1 MMDVNKNLF
10 PDLYKKMQE
19 ILLHLEVLHMY
30 TTTRHEATI
39 SVPEYVEQFVDVPT
53 FLEACKAC
61 PNYDRV
67 WACPSYDFDVI
78 KYWNRYQIFQ
88 LLAVKITFDKELLS
102 RSYTQQEI
110 QEILDQVLLPEKKK
124 LSDELYRAEKLNP
137 GSISLSA
144 GSCRLCKDGCTKP
157 TGGSCRNPDLMRY
170 SIESLGGNV
179 GLTIEKLL
187 GLNLEW
193 VEEGRLPHH
202 FVLVCGLLLP

>member
-1 MMDVNKNLF
+1 
-10 PDLYKKMQE
+10 
-19 ILLHLEVLHMY
+19 MY
-30 TTTRHEATI
+30 TTSRHEATI
-39 SVPEYVEQFVDVPT
+39 SVPEYLERFVDVPT

-67 WACPSYDFDVI
+67 WSCPSYDFDVL
-78 KYWNRYQIFQ
+78 KYWNRYKTFQ
-88 LLAVKITFDKELLS
+88 LLATKITFDE
-102 RSYTQQEI
+102 
-110 QEILDQVLLPEKKK
+110 EILSKTYTAEEQKKLLDDVLPPEKQK
-124 LSDELYRAEKLNP
+124 LSDELLRAEKLNP

-144 GSCRLCKDGCTKP
+144 GSCHLCSQCTKP
-157 TGGSCRNPDLMRY
+157 TGRSCLNPDMMRY

-193 VEEGRLPHH
+193 MEEGKLPHH

>member
-1 MMDVNKNLF
+1 
-10 PDLYKKMQE
+10 
-19 ILLHLEVLHMY
+19 MY
-30 TTTRHEATI
+30 TTSRHEATI
-39 SVPEYVEQFVDVPT
+39 SVPEYLEGFVDVPT

-67 WACPSYDFDVI
+67 WSCPSYDFDVL
-78 KYWNRYQIFQ
+78 KYWNRYKTFR
-88 LLAVKITFDKELLS
+88 LLATKITFNDEYLTKTYTPEEQKDLLDK
-102 RSYTQQEI
+102 
-110 QEILDQVLLPEKKK
+110 ILPAEKQK
-124 LSDELYRAEKLNP
+124 LSDELLRAEKLNP

-144 GSCRLCKDGCTKP
+144 GSCHLCPQCTKP
-157 TGGSCRNPDLMRY
+157 TGKSCLNPEMMRY

-193 VEEGRLPHH
+193 MEEGKLPHH